1 MKKIFLVFLSIM
13 IASLISFGQLPKKI
27 KTDETYTTE
36 SGLQIKYFTINA
48 KAKQPVK
55 DDKIKINVKG
65 TLLNDTVWADS
76 YKQGVPLLLKV
87 GETSIKGLDE
97 GLCLL
102 HIGDSAVLTIPSA
115 LGFGDQVMSNVP
127 ANSTLIMT
135 IKLIDIMIQPKP
147 YETAGMDTIALP
159 SGLKYIIVNKGKGI
173 KVDSGMTVKVH
184 YTGFFED
191 GKIFDSSVER
201 GEAIEIPIGK
211 GKVIKGW
218 DEGITKL
225 HVGDKARLLIPYELA
240 YGETARGP
248 IPAKSNLIFDVEVIN
263 AIEVAKPVA
272 YDVKEKDTVTT
283 TSGLKY
289 IVVKEGTGIHATV
302 GKTVKVHYTGYFTS
316 GAIFDSSV
324 ERNDPFSFALGK
336 GNVIPGW
343 DEGVALMKVGAKFRF
358 IIPYQLGYGEIA
370 NGPIPGKSTLIFDVE
385 LLDVK

>member
-1 MKKIFLVFLSIM
+1 MKKIVLIFLCIM
-13 IASLISFGQLPKKI
+13 ITSLISLGQLPKKI
-27 KTDETYTTE
+27 KVGKTYTTE
-36 SGLQIKYFTINA
+36 SGLQIKFFKINK

-55 DDKIKINVKG
+55 DDKVKMNVKG
-65 TLLNDTVWADS
+65 KLLNDTVWVDS
-76 YKQGVPLLLKV
+76 YLQGTPLLLKV

-115 LGFGDQVMSNVP
+115 LGFGDKAMSNVP

-135 IKLIDIMIQPKP
+135 IKLTDIMIQPKP

-225 HVGDKARLLIPYELA
+225 HVGDKAKLFIPYQLA

-263 AIEVAKPVA
+263 AVEVAKVEA
-272 YDVKEKDTVTT
+272 YDVKGKDTLTT
-283 TSGLKY
+283 ASGLQY
-289 IVVKEGTGIHATV
+289 IVVKEGTGVQATA
-302 GKTVKVHYTGYFTS
+302 GKTVKVNYTGYFTS

-336 GNVIPGW
+336 GNVIAGW
-343 DEGVALMKVGAKFRF
+343 DEGVALMKVGEKVRL
-358 IIPYQLGYGEIA
+358 IIPYTLGYGA
-370 NGPIPGKSTLIFDVE
+370 NDYGPIPGKSTLIFDVE